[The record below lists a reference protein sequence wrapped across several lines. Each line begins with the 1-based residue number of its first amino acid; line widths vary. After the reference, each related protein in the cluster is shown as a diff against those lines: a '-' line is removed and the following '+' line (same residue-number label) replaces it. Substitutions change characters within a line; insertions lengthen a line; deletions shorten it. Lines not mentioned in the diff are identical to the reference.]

1 MHRPLFNLIVLI
13 LVFFSNTFSQDYS
26 KVVLDNPV
34 KIPITLSGSFAEPR
48 TNHFHSG
55 IDIRIGGKIG
65 QRVYSPND
73 GYVSRIKVQAFGGGK
88 NLYITHNNG
97 YTTVYM
103 HLDSYSPEIDK
114 YVKEYQYKNK
124 VYEFDISLQRE
135 DIKIKRG
142 DLIAFAGNS
151 GSSGGP
157 HLHYEIRDTRTQEI
171 INPLFFGLNHIDNNP
186 PIINQIR
193 VLPQGKNYIVN
204 SSNKSNGIRNN
215 DTITIDG
222 DFYLGIYAYDRS
234 KASTLR
240 NGVYDYKLYLDEEL
254 FWELK
259 IDKFS
264 FDISRYINA
273 CIDYNYYSENG
284 VRFLITKKKP
294 NNRFPYFKTYS
305 NNGIVKFKHNEIYKL
320 RYELKDAL
328 GNTTNF
334 VFYAKNSGK
343 TFQEEGRSYAKE
355 LHYDRDNNYSYNGI
369 SVNVPKNSLYEDSKL
384 YFNVNVDS
392 SYYIYIN
399 SPLHNSMKISF
410 PLPEISDKLI
420 SKLII
425 AKKNNKSLTYI
436 GNSKTKTHIYTNTK
450 TYGNMILALDTIAP
464 SVYSLSIDKN
474 NKLKPNAKTIDFKII
489 DDLSGISSYNGFIN
503 GNWVLFEYDGKN
515 HRLYYTIDSN
525 HLNQL
530 ENTIEIHLIDR
541 VGNKTQKTY
550 YLSK

>member
-1 MHRPLFNLIVLI
+1 MHKLLFNFIVLT
-13 LVFFSNTFSQDYS
+13 LFFLSNTFSQDYT

-34 KIPITLSGSFAEPR
+34 NIPITLSGSFAELR

-55 IDIRIGGKIG
+55 IDIRIGGKPG
-65 QRVYSPND
+65 LDVFSPNE

-103 HLDSYSPEIDK
+103 HLEAYSPIIEK

-124 VYEFDISLQRE
+124 TYEFDIDLKKDE
-135 DIKIKRG
+135 IKIKRG
-142 DLIAFAGNS
+142 ELIAFAGNS
-151 GSSGGP
+151 GSSGGA
-157 HLHYEIRDTRTQEI
+157 HLHYEIRDTKSQEI
-171 INPLFFGLNHIDNNP
+171 INPLFFRLNHIDNNP

-193 VLPQGKNYIVN
+193 VLPQGKNYFIN
-204 SSNKSNGIRNN
+204 PEKKTKGISNY

-222 DFYLGIYAYDRS
+222 DFYLGIYAYDKS
-234 KASTLR
+234 KGSTLK
-240 NGVYDYKLYLDEEL
+240 NGICDYKLYLDDEL
-254 FWELK
+254 FWEFK

-273 CIDYNYYSENG
+273 CIDFNYYSENG

-294 NNRFPYFKTYS
+294 NNRFPYFKTYYDD
-305 NNGIVKFKHNEIYKL
+305 GIIKFKKNDIFKL

-343 TFQEEGRSYAKE
+343 TLQQEKRTYAKE
-355 LHYDRDNNYSYNGI
+355 LHYDRDNNYNYNGI
-369 SVNVPKNSLYEDSKL
+369 SVIVPKNSLYEDSKL
-384 YFNVNVDS
+384 YFKANADS

-410 PLPEISDKLI
+410 PLPEIPDKLF

-436 GNSKTKTHIYTNTK
+436 GNSKTKTHIYANTK
-450 TYGNMILALDTIAP
+450 TYGNMILALDTISP
-464 SVYSLSIDKN
+464 CVYSLSIDKK
-474 NKLKPNAKTIDFKII
+474 NKLKPNTKTIDFKIS

-515 HRLYYTIDSN
+515 HRLFYTIDSN

-541 VGNKTQKTY
+541 VGNKTQNTY